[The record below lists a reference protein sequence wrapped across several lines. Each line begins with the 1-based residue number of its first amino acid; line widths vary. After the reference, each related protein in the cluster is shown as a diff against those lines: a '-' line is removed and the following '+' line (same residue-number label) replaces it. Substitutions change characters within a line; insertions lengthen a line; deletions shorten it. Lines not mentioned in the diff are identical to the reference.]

1 MKRIPEIARDEANR
15 FKEQAL
21 AIISGKYDNII
32 ESGFLDR
39 NDFYDENGIKNEY
52 FDDEVSQE
60 LANKLLKS
68 SSQVLTAY
76 EVDLHNNEV
85 GKMYSIAEKENCHKS
100 YVRVSIYDGEH
111 INGELTFSNKG
122 DVYIHTFDKENNLLH
137 SDFDYEIDTDH
148 ELFLLADHISG
159 ESFSNRLLDLDEDI
173 TYEESAYYL
182 NHLEINQFRSQEEYN
197 NTKSY
202 YMRNILLT
210 DDEYEI
216 KRALSFVM
224 EGEGNIN
231 YIILTQEEND
241 KVGII
246 AERDGNIL
254 YSNYESGEFE
264 TYDQGEKFNILG
276 AEEIADKHILRSVMM
291 YLDGMHEMTTSFE
304 ELSEPEVKKTKT
316 FKPGR

>member
-39 NDFYDENGIKNEY
+39 NNFYDENGIKNEY

-85 GKMYSIAEKENCHKS
+85 GKMYSIAEKENYHKS

-137 SDFDYEIDTDH
+137 SNFDYEIDTDH

>member
-39 NDFYDENGIKNEY
+39 NNFYDENGIKNEY

-85 GKMYSIAEKENCHKS
+85 GKMYSIAEKENYHKS

-137 SDFDYEIDTDH
+137 SNFDYEIDTDH

-316 FKPGR
+316 RKPGM

>member
-21 AIISGKYDNII
+21 AIISGKYENII

-85 GKMYSIAEKENCHKS
+85 GKMYSIAEKENYHKS

-137 SDFDYEIDTDH
+137 SNFDYEIDTDH

-159 ESFSNRLLDLDEDI
+159 ESFNNRLLDLDEDI

>member
-1 MKRIPEIARDEANR
+1 
-15 FKEQAL
+15 
-21 AIISGKYDNII
+21 
-32 ESGFLDR
+32 
-39 NDFYDENGIKNEY
+39 
-52 FDDEVSQE
+52 
-60 LANKLLKS
+60 
-68 SSQVLTAY
+68 
-76 EVDLHNNEV
+76 
-85 GKMYSIAEKENCHKS
+85 MYSIAEKANYDKS
-100 YVRVSIYDGEH
+100 YVRLSIYDGEH

-137 SDFDYEIDTDH
+137 ADFDYEIDTDH
-148 ELFLLADHISG
+148 ELFQLADHING
-159 ESFSNRLLDLDEDI
+159 DNFSNRLLDPDEDVS
-173 TYEESAYYL
+173 YEESAYYL

-197 NTKSY
+197 NTKNY

-210 DDEYEI
+210 DDEYDI

-231 YIILTQEEND
+231 YIILTQGDEAPA
-241 KVGII
+241 GII
-246 AERDGNIL
+246 AEREGNIL

-304 ELSEPEVKKTKT
+304 KLDDPEIEAEPEVKKTRT
-316 FKPGR
+316 LKPGR